1 MTHVTCMPT
10 AKNRDQLRNRTLS
23 SPVLATFI
31 FIALVPGCCCWS
43 WWWYCRSVVMAVTHV
58 AVQWRGRRRRRRRL
72 IDERSVVQRRRRR
85 SNHVGHGVGATG
97 DHRSPRRARSCVD
110 LMALRLG
117 AAGVHDSRIS
127 QPQTVATGLCII
139 NECATLVIHRTRD
152 GLVILTEHSST
163 RQKNRLKGPFKNYA
177 TFSVFLTLSP
187 AVTRLNTPPL
197 KNYVT
202 VKQPLARITAL
213 FHSRLKSFL
222 FCKSFLPRP
231 FLFLLRDS
239 LYGFPRLFTV
249 TSEHIRLFYFLVF
262 VCFYTFL
269 VVGSVR

>member
-1 MTHVTCMPT
+1 M
-10 AKNRDQLRNRTLS
+10 
-23 SPVLATFI
+23 
-31 FIALVPGCCCWS
+31 
-43 WWWYCRSVVMAVTHV
+43 
-58 AVQWRGRRRRRRRL
+58 VQ
-72 IDERSVVQRRRRR
+72 RRRR

-97 DHRSPRRARSCVD
+97 DHRAPRRDGNRVD
-110 LMALRLG
+110 LALRLG

-139 NECATLVIHRTRD
+139 NECVTLVIHRTRD

-187 AVTRLNTPPL
+187 AVTRLNTPL

-202 VKQPLARITAL
+202 VKQPLARITTL

-222 FCKSFLPRP
+222 FCKSSLPQTFFSP
-231 FLFLLRDS
+231 S
-239 LYGFPRLFTV
+239 GFTIWISQTV
-249 TSEHIRLFYFLVF
+249 YCYF
-262 VCFYTFL
+262 
-269 VVGSVR
+269 